1 MKKYLIFPALL
12 IALNIFAADEETS
25 SKIVSVKSYQNQS
38 LIFRE
43 TEVELKK
50 GENTVVLTSLPEGL
64 FDWSVKSSL
73 PKNFEGK
80 IVTVSVEQKMLVE
93 RFQKKVQD
101 IEDKLKELARQD
113 QQYIDDLA
121 SLKTQ
126 EDFVGSVLNFTNVNA
141 SKELQ
146 TRIPQV
152 KVWDDTLTYCVSK
165 KKEIAARRRQIETA
179 REELGKEIQKWEF
192 ELIQIAGDNY
202 YSNYQLLNSARNK
215 NVQNMMVQQYADSN
229 VYYSRTKSILK
240 NPTQGTDIEKRI
252 VLTVFSARAAKAK
265 IEFSYMIPN
274 TSWSMMYDI
283 RGSRDNGKVDL
294 TVYGNVYQK
303 TGEDWKDVKLFLSTG
318 APSNNIVSPY
328 FNPWYLDIV
337 AERDYEEDSDY
348 VSAKSVKKAERPAK
362 EPLEIHGGGRIGFA
376 DIPQTSIRETG
387 AFMEIELPLT
397 QSILSSDKEQKKL
410 IKDYSFSAGKS
421 LGLNFELYLWQ
432 SREAF
437 ITAEITNSTEIPW
450 LPGEAQIFLENE
462 YMGKMNLPYIPSGK
476 KETVVLGAEP
486 RIAAVK
492 TLVKKYEDT
501 KGVFGGK
508 RRIVYS
514 YKIEVENNMKMQ
526 NKIILR
532 DRIPVSLNQ
541 KITVEIKNASLEPSA
556 KEPVDETVYSQGQRK
571 YVLDLKPGEKKSITY
586 EAVVSFDK
594 ELNVSG
600 LE

>member
-12 IALNIFAADEETS
+12 IALNILAADDETS
-25 SKIVSVKSYQNQS
+25 SRIISVKSYQNQS
-38 LIFRE
+38 LIVRE

-50 GENTVVLTSLPEGL
+50 GENTVVLTSLPKGL

-101 IEDKLKELARQD
+101 IEDKLKELARKD

-165 KKEIAARRRQIETA
+165 KKEIAARRRQIESA

-192 ELIQIAGDNY
+192 ELIQIAGDSY
-202 YSNYQLLNSARNK
+202 YSNYQLLNNARNK
-215 NVQNMMVQQYADSN
+215 NVQNMMVQQYTDSN
-229 VYYSRTKSILK
+229 VYYSKTKSILK

-274 TSWSMMYDI
+274 TSWNMIYDI

-294 TVYGNVYQK
+294 TIYGNVYQK

-328 FNPWYLDIV
+328 FNPWYLDIIE
-337 AERDYEEDSDY
+337 ERNYEEDSDY
-348 VSAKSVKKAERPAK
+348 VSAKSAKKAERPLALAK
-362 EPLEIHGGGRIGFA
+362 QDYAGSAEEMKVPE
-376 DIPQTSIRETG
+376 TVIRETG

-397 QSILSSDKEQKKL
+397 QSILSSGKHQKKL

-486 RIAAVK
+486 RIAAEK

-514 YKIEVENNMKMQ
+514 YKITVENNMKSQ

-541 KITVEIKNASLEPSA
+541 KILVEIRNVSLEPSA
-556 KEPVDETVYSQGQRK
+556 KGPIDETVYSQGQRK
-571 YVLDLKPGEKKSITY
+571 YILDLKPGEKKTITY

>member
-1 MKKYLIFPALL
+1 MKKYLILPAFV
-12 IALNIFAADEETS
+12 IALNIFAADDETA
-25 SKIVSVKSYQNQS
+25 SKIISVKSYQNQS
-38 LIFRE
+38 LIIRE

-50 GENTVVLTSLPEGL
+50 GENIVVLTSLPKGL

-101 IEDKLKELARQD
+101 IEDKLKDLARQD

-121 SLKTQ
+121 SLRTQ

-152 KVWDDTLTYCVSK
+152 KVWDDTLTYCISK
-165 KKEIAARRRQIETA
+165 KKEIAARKRQIESA

-192 ELIQIAGDNY
+192 EMIQIAGDSY
-202 YSNYQLLNSARNK
+202 YSNYQLLNNARNK

-229 VYYSRTKSILK
+229 VYYSKTKSILK

-252 VLTVFSARAAKAK
+252 VLTVYSARASKAK

-274 TSWSMMYDI
+274 TSWNMIYDI
-283 RGSRDNGKVDL
+283 RGSRDNGKVDV

-328 FNPWYLDIV
+328 FNPWYLDIIV
-337 AERDYEEDSDY
+337 ERNYDRDDEY
-348 VSAKSVKKAERPAK
+348 VGAKSLKKAERSAPVAQ
-362 EPLEIHGGGRIGFA
+362 EAYGSAA
-376 DIPQTSIRETG
+376 DEMKVPETAIRETG

-397 QSILSSDKEQKKL
+397 QSILSSDKKQKKL
-410 IKDYSFSAGKS
+410 IKDYSFSSGKS
-421 LGLNFELYLWQ
+421 LGLNYELYLWQ

-462 YMGKMNLPYIPSGK
+462 YMGKMNLPYIPSEK

-486 RIAAVK
+486 RIAAEK

-514 YKIEVENNMKMQ
+514 YKITVENNMKTQ

-541 KITVEIKNASLEPSA
+541 KILVEIKNASLEPSA
-556 KEPVDETVYSQGQRK
+556 KEPIDETVYSQGQRK
-571 YVLDLKPGEKKSITY
+571 YILDLKPGEKKTITY

-594 ELNVSG
+594 ENNVSG

>member
-1 MKKYLIFPALL
+1 
-12 IALNIFAADEETS
+12 
-25 SKIVSVKSYQNQS
+25 
-38 LIFRE
+38 
-43 TEVELKK
+43 
-50 GENTVVLTSLPEGL
+50 
-64 FDWSVKSSL
+64 DWSVKSSL

-101 IEDKLKELARQD
+101 IEDKLKELAKQD

-165 KKEIAARRRQIETA
+165 KKEIAARRRQIESA

-192 ELIQIAGDNY
+192 ELIQIAGDSY
-202 YSNYQLLNSARNK
+202 YSNYQLLNNARNK

-229 VYYSRTKSILK
+229 VYYSKTKSILK

-252 VLTVFSARAAKAK
+252 VLTVFSARASKAK

-274 TSWSMMYDI
+274 TSWSMIYDI

-328 FNPWYLDIV
+328 FNPWYLDIIE
-337 AERDYEEDSDY
+337 ERDYDKEDGLFR
-348 VSAKSVKKAERPAK
+348 AKSLKKAEKSAPVAQ
-362 EPLEIHGGGRIGFA
+362 EAYGATA
-376 DIPQTSIRETG
+376 DEMEVPQTEIRETG

-397 QSILSSDKEQKKL
+397 QSILSSDKQQKKL

-486 RIAAVK
+486 RITAEK
-492 TLVKKYEDT
+492 ILVKKYEDT

-514 YKIEVENNMKMQ
+514 YKITVENNMKTQ

-541 KITVEIKNASLEPSA
+541 KILIEIKNASLEPSA
-556 KEPVDETVYSQGQRK
+556 KGTVDETVYSQGQRK
-571 YVLDLKPGEKKSITY
+571 YILDLKPGEKKTITY